1 MKPRVIAVIPARLNS
16 SRFPRKVLHQ
26 YQGRPLLYYVYREVS
41 RAKLIDKVIVATD
54 SPLVAKEVEA
64 FSGECYLTSKRH
76 RTGSDRVAETARGV
90 GGNIIVNVQADNF
103 GLSGAVL
110 DRAIARF
117 KRDRTAEI
125 ATLAR
130 RINDDDD
137 LFNPDIVKLLT
148 DKNNWALIF
157 SRFPVPYVRD
167 IKETGRCRQYRFLEH
182 IGVYFFRRP
191 ALARFARC
199 FTVGVDHFSATTW

>member
-1 MKPRVIAVIPARLNS
+1 MAS
-16 SRFPRKVLHQ
+16 SPITAWVVR
-26 YQGRPLLYYVYREVS
+26 
-41 RAKLIDKVIVATD
+41 
-54 SPLVAKEVEA
+54 EVEA

-191 ALARFARC
+191 ALARFAQWNR
-199 FTVGVDHFSATTW
+199 TDAEKAESLEQLRILENGGRIRVYQTKGRSVAIDSPRDVNRLKQLYD